1 MRSTTIALVFSG
13 FILLNSLTL
22 KAQGVPPLL
31 DSLLQ
36 ATLDQQQINLNVKA
50 LSAAVQFPDGSVWA
64 GAAGF
69 SSEFPFVKADTSM
82 VFGIASISKTVT
94 AGCILQMADDGL
106 LNLDDSLHQWL
117 DTFPHIN
124 PNITIRQLLRH
135 QSGIFDVLSAPDF
148 QPTLLADPDSIW
160 QLADVVETFINVPD
174 FQPGAGFKYS
184 NTNYILL
191 GMIAEKVAGQPY
203 YTEFRER
210 FLTPLGLE
218 AFSMRPHEPNTH
230 PVAHAWYDF
239 NGDGTVESAHNL
251 LSTWHSF
258 DAATG
263 PAGSYY
269 ATASDVARWIRALVG
284 GSVLSADMLAQA
296 KTTVAAGFPAG
307 TRYGLGLMERNFLG
321 NKAYGHGGDFVYSG
335 SAWYFPEKDKSV
347 AVLNN
352 DGSKT
357 SWQIAPAVQALLKTC
372 LDYEMTL
379 SAPLVE
385 NSWHVEVF
393 PNPFDKAFFLQTPA
407 PTDWILRNTMGV
419 VMRSGH
425 TANSAGDRVAGLEDL
440 PAGLYLLE
448 CYKDGKRFD
457 TQKLLKNRG

>member
-1 MRSTTIALVFSG
+1 MRSSTVSLLLGG
-13 FILLNSLTL
+13 FFFLNSLSV
-22 KAQGVPPLL
+22 KAQGVPPTL

-36 ATLDQQQINLNVKA
+36 ATLDQQQLSLNVKA
-50 LSAAVQFPDGSVWA
+50 LSAAIQFPDGSVWA

-82 VFGIASISKTVT
+82 VFGIASITKTVT
-94 AGCILQMADDGL
+94 AGCIMQMADDGL
-106 LNLDDSLHQWL
+106 LGLDDSLHQWL

-135 QSGIFDVLSAPDF
+135 QSGIYDVLSAPNF

-160 QLADVVETFINVPD
+160 QLADVIRTFISVPD
-174 FQPGAGFKYS
+174 FQPGSGFKYS

-191 GMIAEKVAGQPY
+191 GMIAEEVAGQPY

-210 FLTPLGLE
+210 LLAPLGLG
-218 AFSMRPHEPNTH
+218 AFSMRPFEPNTH

-269 ATASDVARWIRALVG
+269 ATASDVARWVRALVG
-284 GSVLSADMLAQA
+284 GSVLSPAMLAQA
-296 KTTVAAGFPAG
+296 KMTVNSGFPAN
-307 TRYGLGLMERNFLG
+307 TKYGLGLMERNFLG

-335 SAWYFPEKDKSV
+335 SAWYFPEKDKSIV
-347 AVLNN
+347 VLNN
-352 DGSKT
+352 DGSKS

-379 SAPLVE
+379 SAPLADNVLRM
-385 NSWHVEVF
+385 EVF
-393 PNPFDKAFFLQTPA
+393 PNPFSDAITLQTDLA
-407 PTDWILRNTMGV
+407 VDWVLRNTLGETL
-419 VMRSGH
+419 RSGH
-425 TANSAGDRVAGLEDL
+425 SANPAGDRIAGLDSL
-440 PAGLYLLE
+440 PPGLYLLE
-448 CYKDGKRFD
+448 CYTEGKSLGI
-457 TQKLLKNRG
+457 QKLLKNEG